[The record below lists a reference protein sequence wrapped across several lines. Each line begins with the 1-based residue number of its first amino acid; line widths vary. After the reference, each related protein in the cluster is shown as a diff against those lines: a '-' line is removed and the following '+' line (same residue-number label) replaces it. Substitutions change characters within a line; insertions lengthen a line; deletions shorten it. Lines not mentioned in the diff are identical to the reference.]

1 MLLPYLCFFLWHK
14 SWLLMLV
21 TLLRGASNPEVA
33 NNHNNLGS
41 VCMCMGEP
49 VACMYGLSF
58 FQLLEL
64 WLNVH
69 FQQSARSENYWAP
82 LGFTH
87 SLTLISFLRSDEK
100 WGRSWVGL
108 TKEVRVE
115 SIVLSTAALDIVKE
129 FPASIH
135 QQHQDSSDPFQANQH
150 NCYFFSLLYKGIAS
164 LMNKDNSHDSKIIGI
179 DYSLLLQFLCW
190 GD

>member
-1 MLLPYLCFFLWHK
+1 MLLPYLCFLWDK

-21 TLLRGASNPEVA
+21 TLLSGASNPEVA
-33 NNHNNLGS
+33 NNHNNLGT

-49 VACMYGLSF
+49 MACMYGLSF

-69 FQQSARSENYWAP
+69 FQQSAWSENYWAP

-115 SIVLSTAALDIVKE
+115 SIVLSTATLDIVKE

-135 QQHQDSSDPFQANQH
+135 QQQQDSSDPFQANQH
-150 NCYFFSLLYKGIAS
+150 DWYFFSPSYKGIAS
-164 LMNKDNSHDSKIIGI
+164 LMSKDNSHDSKIIVI
-179 DYSLLLQFLCW
+179 DYRLLWQFLCR

>member
-1 MLLPYLCFFLWHK
+1 MW
-14 SWLLMLV
+14 M

-33 NNHNNLGS
+33 NNHNNLGT
-41 VCMCMGEP
+41 VRMCTGVPM
-49 VACMYGLSF
+49 ACMYGLSF

-69 FQQSARSENYWAP
+69 FQQSAPSENYWAP

-87 SLTLISFLRSDEK
+87 SLTLISFPRSDEK

-115 SIVLSTAALDIVKE
+115 SGALGTATLDIVKE
-129 FPASIH
+129 FPASI
-135 QQHQDSSDPFQANQH
+135 QQQEQDLSDLSQANQH
-150 NCYFFSLLYKGIAS
+150 NLYPTPS
-164 LMNKDNSHDSKIIGI
+164 HMNETCDSKKDNNHDSKIVFVFKLEPHKVLIAPNR
-179 DYSLLLQFLCW
+179 
-190 GD
+190 

>member
-1 MLLPYLCFFLWHK
+1 MW
-14 SWLLMLV
+14 V

-33 NNHNNLGS
+33 NNHNNLCA
-41 VCMCMGEP
+41 VCMCTGEP
-49 VACMYGLSF
+49 MACMYGLSF

-108 TKEVRVE
+108 TIRR
-115 SIVLSTAALDIVKE
+115 SGWSPGRSAQPLSTLLRS
-129 FPASIH
+129 F
-135 QQHQDSSDPFQANQH
+135 QQVSNNRNQTSVPFYRQISKTDA
-150 NCYFFSLLYKGIAS
+150 FFDL
-164 LMNKDNSHDSKIIGI
+164 SHEGMVKIITTK
-179 DYSLLLQFLCW
+179 
-190 GD
+190 